1 MWMWVGVNVGVSAC
15 VGSIS
20 FGSLKR
26 SSVVTS
32 VDDDA
37 DDCQFVQRSKRPLEN
52 NDCGAASVPNYKQS
66 TERERRRKKE
76 KERWQKSRV
85 TRLYHVGYSHSHPSF
100 K

>member
-37 DDCQFVQRSKRPLEN
+37 DDCQFVQRSKHPLEN
-52 NDCGAASVPNYKQS
+52 NDCGAASLPNYKQGR
-66 TERERRRKKE
+66 EREEKKE
-76 KERWQKSRV
+76 RKGEMAKKQ
-85 TRLYHVGYSHSHPSF
+85 GYQTVSCWLQSQPSQF
-100 K
+100 